1 VGIGTPGTELIM
13 PPLFPLLISLSS
25 MFTGDYE
32 WAGRLVAIVLGA
44 ALPLP
49 VYGIASRL
57 FDRPAAITAALIA
70 ACHPLFIGLSISV
83 LSEGPYATLLL
94 SAVYAVLRALDD
106 RSTTKDWCLVG
117 ATFGLAYLTRQEAVA
132 PLLIAVFFALV
143 ATPGT
148 RVLKCKRGMA
158 ALVAFF
164 VLASPQIA
172 ILYRA
177 TGHLRLE
184 GKSAINFAIGSR
196 MLAGQ
201 DQRQAENG
209 INEKLEATG
218 VGMLPNATIVREM
231 QIDMKNLIQFVATAL
246 RRNTPFLLHNFTE
259 PWLGAPFLPALA
271 LFGFFRRPWRKSTT
285 SSHLFV
291 LLVPITAIVA
301 TLSVVHAIYPRNYFV
316 FVPFLSIWAA
326 NGLVGVARWTKTT
339 VDAMRFERF
348 RFVAL
353 GGAAFAIGFL
363 TLVAYVY
370 TTSVV
375 RRDSRLNEESGSS
388 RDTKDVGMWIRRQQD
403 HRVKIMDIESPPA
416 FHADAE
422 YVHFPYSNAE
432 TAIRFLDAAKVDYV
446 ILRRG
451 RTFTDYYDDW
461 LTNGIPDSRAKLV
474 YVASGHVSSGP
485 TVGAFVVYQWKR
497 PGSDHPQLPSHH
509 IEGLT
514 PREPRTDAP
523 LQR

>member
-1 VGIGTPGTELIM
+1 MATFQAKLGPPNSVRNWQRNFAPLGLIVVGALAIRVAAALTWWRPGAIGQEGAEYARIAENLRNGLGYVGIGTPGTELIM

-201 DQRQAENG
+201 DQRRRKWYQRKARSHWSGDVAKCHNRSRDADRH
-209 INEKLEATG
+209 EKSHPVCGNSTASKYAIPTSQLYGTVAWCAFPTSPCFVWVLSSAVAKIDYFKPFIRPASADNRHRSYVECRACY
-218 VGMLPNATIVREM
+218 LSAKLFCVR
-231 QIDMKNLIQFVATAL
+231 
-246 RRNTPFLLHNFTE
+246 
-259 PWLGAPFLPALA
+259 
-271 LFGFFRRPWRKSTT
+271 
-285 SSHLFV
+285 
-291 LLVPITAIVA
+291 
-301 TLSVVHAIYPRNYFV
+301 SV
-316 FVPFLSIWAA
+316 S
-326 NGLVGVARWTKTT
+326 
-339 VDAMRFERF
+339 VD
-348 RFVAL
+348 L
-353 GGAAFAIGFL
+353 GG
-363 TLVAYVY
+363 
-370 TTSVV
+370 
-375 RRDSRLNEESGSS
+375 
-388 RDTKDVGMWIRRQQD
+388 
-403 HRVKIMDIESPPA
+403 
-416 FHADAE
+416 
-422 YVHFPYSNAE
+422 
-432 TAIRFLDAAKVDYV
+432 
-446 ILRRG
+446 
-451 RTFTDYYDDW
+451 
-461 LTNGIPDSRAKLV
+461 
-474 YVASGHVSSGP
+474 
-485 TVGAFVVYQWKR
+485 KR
-497 PGSDHPQLPSHH
+497 PRWCGALD
-509 IEGLT
+509 EN
-514 PREPRTDAP
+514 DC
-523 LQR
+523 